1 MLPLPP
7 NRQRV
12 EFTGLQVQP
21 TPVFTGRPVYRF
33 TAKFT
38 GFPAKLAGFTA
49 KFAEFTAKFTGF
61 TVKFTGFTA
70 SVNIRVGFRF
80 AWVYRF
86 IFNPLPIFACTQAS
100 TQGPTAPKQCLPYPA
115 PNPQTISH

>member
-1 MLPLPP
+1 MYFYLQILQILQTT
-7 NRQRV
+7 QRV

-21 TPVFTGRPVYRF
+21 TPVFTGRPLYRF

-38 GFPAKLAGFTA
+38 GFAAKFAGSTA
-49 KFAEFTAKFTGF
+49 KFAGLTAKFTGF
-61 TVKFTGFTA
+61 TVKFTRFTA

-86 IFNPLPIFACTQAS
+86 IFNPLS
-100 TQGPTAPKQCLPYPA
+100 E
-115 PNPQTISH
+115 S

>member
-1 MLPLPP
+1 M
-7 NRQRV
+7 
-12 EFTGLQVQP
+12 QP

-38 GFPAKLAGFTA
+38 GFAA
-49 KFAEFTAKFTGF
+49 KFAGFTAKFTGF

-86 IFNPLPIFACTQAS
+86 IFNPLCANKLQQNS
-100 TQGPTAPKQCLPYPA
+100 MGG
-115 PNPQTISH
+115 